1 MKTSFKVN
9 RIMMMTMMMMMMIA
23 AFFLLLGNN
32 EPYCFV
38 TDLLGIWEKAL
49 WCFRQL
55 IVKSPTTK
63 MNQVCKCL
71 NFFGFTYKLSLLGFH
86 FETN

>member
-1 MKTSFKVN
+1 M
-9 RIMMMTMMMMMMIA
+9 IMMMTMMMMMMMMIA

-32 EPYCFV
+32 EPCCFV
-38 TDLLGIWEKAL
+38 TDLLGTWEKAL

-63 MNQVCKCL
+63 MNQVCKML
-71 NFFGFTYKLSLLGFH
+71 HIFGFTYKLSLLGFH
-86 FETN
+86 FEMN